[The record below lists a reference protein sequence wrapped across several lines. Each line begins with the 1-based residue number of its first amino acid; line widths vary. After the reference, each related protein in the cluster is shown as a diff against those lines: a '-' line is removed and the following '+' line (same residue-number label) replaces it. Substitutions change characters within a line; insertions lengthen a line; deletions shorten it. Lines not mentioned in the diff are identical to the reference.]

1 MRTPLQ
7 LLLVTLALLGSTGC
21 LIWPFPTG
29 SILAGRGRV
38 RQEDQ
43 SAFVVGKTTRED
55 VLLRLGEPDEVLH
68 GGTVFIYQWT
78 EDAGFFAMGAHG
90 SAVAIPFP
98 SHHLLRLAF
107 DAEARLVRLDF
118 VHQDELLPEDQ
129 AATAVDKAEK

>member
-1 MRTPLQ
+1 VRTPVRCV
-7 LLLVTLALLGSTGC
+7 LVSLALLGSTGC

-43 SAFVVGKTTRED
+43 TALVIGRTTREE

-68 GGTVFIYQWT
+68 GGRVFIYRWT
-78 EDAGFFAMGAHG
+78 QDAGFFAMGGGG

-98 SHHLLRLAF
+98 SHRMLRLAF
-107 DAEARLVRLDF
+107 DSEARLARLDF
-118 VHQDELLPEDQ
+118 VHQDELSPEDRE
-129 AATAVDKAEK
+129 AAKAEQPGD